1 MLVVL
6 LKKDGNWPDENHV
19 RVFPHVALTRDF
31 WDDYN
36 FQTTFGVELFI
47 SQYLRI
53 DLGQVK
59 IGRRGMKTAAPAM
72 RDQLPG
78 ICPGLPADYF
88 SLGQDG
94 EYYDKLKS
102 IEPGLS
108 RDFAETMRD
117 IPMLGLDK
125 TELDDEDVYRISLLR
140 FSSAMR
146 ALDIASE
153 LFGPA
158 PEQKID
164 RFTFEATLVG
174 ALKPHVID
182 FDFAKDLGVPHRINI
197 LVGANG
203 VGKTQ
208 VMARL
213 AVLLSGF
220 EERGTEKARKELGQ
234 TFEVLG
240 ELKPR
245 PSVYRVIAVS
255 FSAFDDFDIPA
266 ASQVG
271 NVDYAYCGLR
281 LPGGGIAD
289 KKVLQRRIS
298 TAVRSMNDDQKAMLA
313 QVIEAIFPELSTVSL
328 TSIKLYRRLSAGQRI
343 VLNIICDL
351 LLRIGERSLI
361 LLDEPET
368 HLHPALLTTLLSV
381 IAALLDTYDSFAI
394 VATHSPIAVQQ
405 VVAKR
410 VHIVRRI
417 AEGIPAVGH
426 PPIETFGANLA
437 DITREVFDA
446 AESDRD
452 YRDAIDELLKSHGGD
467 ANAVRQLFP
476 NGLGTSAD
484 IYLESRAKSGA
495 AKRAEN

>member
-1 MLVVL
+1 LLIVL
-6 LKKDGNWPDENHV
+6 LNKFHNWPEEHD
-19 RVFPHVALTRDF
+19 RVFPHIALKRDL

-36 FQTTFGVELFI
+36 FQTTFGAELFI
-47 SQYLRI
+47 SEYHHI

-59 IGRRGMKTAAPAM
+59 IGRRGMKAADPAM
-72 RDQLPG
+72 RDQLPE
-78 ICPGLPADYF
+78 ISPGLPANHF

-94 EYYDKLKS
+94 EYYEMLNS
-102 IEPGLS
+102 IEPDLR
-108 RDFAETMRD
+108 RDFAESMRD
-117 IPMLGLDK
+117 IPMLGLTAEEFDN
-125 TELDDEDVYRISLLR
+125 EDVFRISLLR
-140 FSSAMR
+140 FSSALHAMDT
-146 ALDIASE
+146 AYQ
-153 LFGPA
+153 LFDGA
-158 PEQKID
+158 PERKID
-164 RFTFEATLVG
+164 RFTFEATLEG
-174 ALKPHVID
+174 ASKSHVID
-182 FDFAKDLGVPHRINI
+182 FDFRKDLGVPHRMNI

-208 VMARL
+208 VLARL

-220 EERGTEKARKELGQ
+220 EERGTEKARKALGQ

-240 ELKPR
+240 DLKPR

-255 FSAFDDFDIPA
+255 FSAFDDFDIPS

-281 LPGGGIAD
+281 LTGGGIAD

-298 TAVRSMNDDQKAMLA
+298 SAVRSMNEEQKDMLR
-313 QVIEAIFPELSTVSL
+313 QVVEAIFPELSNVSL

-343 VLNIICDL
+343 VLNIVCDL

-381 IAALLDTYDSFAI
+381 VAALLDTYDSFAI

-410 VHIVRRI
+410 VHIIRRI
-417 AEGIPAVGH
+417 ADGIPAVGH
-426 PPIETFGANLA
+426 PPSETFGANLT

-452 YRDAIDELLKSHGGD
+452 YRDALDELLKSHGGD
-467 ANAVRQLFP
+467 ADAVRRLFP

-484 IYLESRAKSGA
+484 IYLDSRAKAVA